1 MYNKGPWYIVRH
13 YGSGSGFE
21 VCAQSP
27 TGQAE
32 LATVHEQCEY
42 VPSLPAE
49 ANARLM
55 AAAPELLTA
64 LEELMGAM
72 GGEPP
77 TEAIAIAW
85 VQALAAI
92 AHATGG
98 E

>member
-1 MYNKGPWYIVRH
+1 MHNKGPWYIARH
-13 YGSGSGFE
+13 YGSSGFE
-21 VCAQSP
+21 VCAHTP
-27 TGQAE
+27 AGDVE
-32 LATVHEQCEY
+32 LATVHDESEY